1 MITLLLWRCPQC
13 RTDDTMRAAKRLLGP
28 ATVQCTACG
37 TRWLVRRVPGH
48 DYRLRVIAGEAA
60 LIGAELPLAE
70 WYARLKAGL
79 GLRARPAGPLAL
91 EPGEEAYTCDEDV
104 ALIVRRGT
112 PLPPLG
118 QDRHAPAAWPPRQPR
133 PEAWETVGRGRLCL
147 TNRRLLWQAPSGG
160 YDFHWPA
167 VRAVFG
173 FLTVHMGI
181 IYGDVAYRFQPPKG
195 TLLKWL
201 TYSRL
206 LAEHLKEATGQSIAV
221 PYY

>member
-13 RTDDTMRAAKRLLGP
+13 RTDGSMRAAKRPFGP
-28 ATVQCTACG
+28 ATVQCTACS

-60 LIGAELPLAE
+60 LTGTELPLAE

-79 GLRARPAGPLAL
+79 ELRPRPTGPLAL
-91 EPGEEAYTCDEDV
+91 EPGEEAYACDEDV
-104 ALIVRRGT
+104 TLIVRRGT

-118 QDRHAPAAWPPRQPR
+118 QDRRAPAAWPPRQPR
-133 PEAWETVGRGRLCL
+133 PEAWETVGRGHLCL
-147 TNRRLLWQAPSGG
+147 TNRRLLWESPVGG
-160 YDFHWPA
+160 YDFHWPT

-173 FLTVHMGI
+173 FVTVHMGI

-201 TYSRL
+201 TYSHL
-206 LAEHLKEATGQSIAV
+206 VAERLKETTGQSIAV